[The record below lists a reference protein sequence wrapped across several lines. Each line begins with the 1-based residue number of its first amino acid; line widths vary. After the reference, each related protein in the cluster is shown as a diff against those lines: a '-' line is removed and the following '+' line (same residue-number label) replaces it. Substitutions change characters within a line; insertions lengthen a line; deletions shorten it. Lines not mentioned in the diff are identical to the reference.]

1 MNLRQQRKQFMKEFS
16 FLDKAILANY
26 RYYYGYI
33 NGNRRTRLRLII
45 KIRQRQYDQF
55 FRKGV
60 IK

>member
-1 MNLRQQRKQFMKEFS
+1 MNLRQQIKQFMKEFS
-16 FLDKAILANY
+16 YLDKDIHTNY
-26 RYYYGYI
+26 RYNYGYI